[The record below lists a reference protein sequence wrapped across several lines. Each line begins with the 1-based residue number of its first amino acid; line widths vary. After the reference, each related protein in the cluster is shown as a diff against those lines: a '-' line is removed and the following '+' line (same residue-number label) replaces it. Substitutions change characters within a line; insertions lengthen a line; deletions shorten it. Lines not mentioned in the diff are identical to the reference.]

1 VFSIAVLTGL
11 FILFRQMEHWL
22 HQHIFKVG
30 WLLTRNSR
38 VTTVLYY
45 TLFIPGILLHEL
57 VSWLVAG
64 VLNVHAT
71 QSVAWPQSQEVGEL
85 RLNFV
90 RISPNAPS
98 WKKFV
103 ITLSPLVAG
112 MLVTWYIAEN
122 VYQLDA
128 VFAMMSS
135 GSLVDIGAAFE
146 RLLSVPDFWLW
157 FYLLFTISNTM
168 FASLGRSISTLRS
181 LSSNVLV
188 IAAAIIFVGV
198 TSATFSYVSAPFE
211 NALSVLSELLVVL
224 IAVNL
229 VATLFLGT
237 VESLIERFSDYSIT
251 FRGGRMEVV
260 PRQHAPQEQRSA
272 SGRTQQRT
280 ARPVQQP
287 KPVNTITSVY
297 KLAFPVPGAPAGSVK
312 ELLKPETKAQP
323 RAAEEKAPAV
333 KSSHRPASTS
343 STSQPPAAFIS
354 PAPVLPQIGA
364 LAESLP
370 APAADTPPEEP
381 VVNPSAVPEPSDVPK
396 SSTVSPFNKLAV
408 GPYTAAEDKETT
420 GTTAITEPSD
430 VPDNAAVSPSDQ
442 PVINPFVPVSD
453 KETDSKVPVLDPPPA
468 LSPSTVMPFGRRLAN
483 PSTVVD
489 DERTASGLDLP
500 DPLAEE
506 TLPAKPAAP
515 RNPIYNRAS
524 SMSTPFG
531 FTRPNPKTANI
542 QSDEDGES
550 VLAKLMGSSKEEL
563 SYGPDEDYYSEGDD
577 EYLSSAE

>member
-1 VFSIAVLTGL
+1 MFSIAVLTGL

-90 RISPNAPS
+90 RISPNAPP

-103 ITLSPLVAG
+103 ITLSPLIAG
-112 MLVTWYIAEN
+112 MLITWHIAEN

-135 GSLVDIGAAFE
+135 GSLVDVGAAFE
-146 RLLSVPDFWLW
+146 RLLAVPDFWLW

-168 FASLGRSISTLRS
+168 FASLERSISTLRS

-188 IAAAIIFVGV
+188 IAVAIILVGA

-229 VATLFLGT
+229 FATLFLGT

-272 SGRTQQRT
+272 RGRLQQRT

-297 KLAFPVPGAPAGSVK
+297 KLAFPVPGAPASSVK
-312 ELLKPETKAQP
+312 GLLKPETKAQP
-323 RAAEEKAPAV
+323 RAAEEKAPAA

-343 STSQPPAAFIS
+343 STSQPPAVFIS
-354 PAPVLPQIGA
+354 SAPVLPQIGA
-364 LAESLP
+364 PVESSP

-381 VVNPSAVPEPSDVPK
+381 AVNPSSASEPSDVPE
-396 SSTVSPFNKLAV
+396 SSTVLSFNKLAV
-408 GPYTAAEDKETT
+408 GASTAAEDKETT
-420 GTTAITEPSD
+420 STTAITEPSD
-430 VPDNAAVSPSDQ
+430 VPDDATVSPSDQ

-468 LSPSTVMPFGRRLAN
+468 LSPSTVMPFGRRLAS
-483 PSTVVD
+483 PSTAVD
-489 DERTASGLDLP
+489 DEKTAFGLDLP

-506 TLPAKPAAP
+506 TPPAKPAAP

-531 FTRPNPKTANI
+531 FTRPTPKTANT
-542 QSDEDGES
+542 QSDEYGES
-550 VLAKLMGSSKEEL
+550 VLAKLMESSKEEL
-563 SYGPDEDYYSEGDD
+563 SYEPDEDYYSEGDD
-577 EYLSSAE
+577 EYLSSTE